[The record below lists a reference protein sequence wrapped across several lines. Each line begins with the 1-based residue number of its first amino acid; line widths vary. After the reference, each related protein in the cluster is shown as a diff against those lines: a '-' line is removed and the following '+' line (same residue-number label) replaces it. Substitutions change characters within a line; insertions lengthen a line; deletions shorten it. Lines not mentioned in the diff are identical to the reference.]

1 MCVLSAVVLIVAAL
15 LIYFEGS
22 AAKASNPM
30 ADVYTVEAIA
40 AKAVFVL
47 PVIAAAVIVTIIC
60 AIRGVKGAEIKRV
73 PGAKSIGGADT
84 GKNNGKTQEDKNTD
98 GAALRENAADGSVSA
113 STTNIIR
120 VAVILLAII
129 LIIIGIFN
137 GSFNDVFIKA
147 SKICTECIGLG

>member
-1 MCVLSAVVLIVAAL
+1 MIVAAL

-22 AAKASNPM
+22 VAKASDPM

-60 AIRGVKGAEIKRV
+60 AVRGVKGVEIKRA
-73 PGAKSIGGADT
+73 PGAEITGGADT
-84 GKNNGKTQEDKNTD
+84 GKNIGNADEASANKNT
-98 GAALRENAADGSVSA
+98 GNAA
-113 STTNIIR
+113 STINNVRI
-120 VAVILLAII
+120 AVILLAII